1 MYLGSLENLILDFNE
16 LTGSIPIGL
25 SNCTNLNWI
34 SLANNKLSGEVP
46 GWIGKLPNLAILKLS
61 NNSFFGSIPPE
72 LGDCKSLIWLDLNT
86 NMLNGTIPPVFF
98 KQSGNIA
105 VNFVASKTYVYIK
118 NDGSK
123 ECHGAGNLLEF
134 AGIRTEQLNRI
145 STRNPCNFTRVYR
158 GILQL
163 IELQRPRLHWVFR
176 RIPLPFKVLE
186 RVELVDSVTRFHQ
199 TVLLTTS
206 PTHPPPLQPH
216 STRPSSSWPSPT
228 ALSLLHSDT
237 PSSSPSA
244 PPTHPLTLD
253 LPTPSFHGSKSTT
266 SASPTNSSTSSSSTP
281 SATPRSSTRL
291 SCSPKCPELHH
302 PVVSHEYGNGLAIE
316 SASGIKKR
324 NHETMGTTGQVAGSL
339 MAHDQMAG
347 PGSSSSLK
355 ENLQISRSK

>member
-1 MYLGSLENLILDFNE
+1 
-16 LTGSIPIGL
+16 
-25 SNCTNLNWI
+25 
-34 SLANNKLSGEVP
+34 
-46 GWIGKLPNLAILKLS
+46 
-61 NNSFFGSIPPE
+61 
-72 LGDCKSLIWLDLNT
+72 
-86 NMLNGTIPPVFF
+86 MLNGTIPPALF

-158 GILQL
+158 GILQP

-176 RIPLPFKVLE
+176 RIPWPFKVLE

-206 PTHPPPLQPH
+206 PTHPTPPP
-216 STRPSSSWPSPT
+216 
-228 ALSLLHSDT
+228 
-237 PSSSPSA
+237 
-244 PPTHPLTLD
+244 TLD
-253 LPTPSFHGSKSTT
+253 LPTPSFRGSKSTT
-266 SASPTNSSTSSSSTP
+266 SASPTNSSTPSSSTP
-281 SATPRSSTRL
+281 SAAPRSSTRL